1 MKFPKEKPPLRF
13 VPCFRERSEA
23 LTFLRRA
30 HAQGK
35 EGHLMPMKNDTVF
48 GVYLLWPEGW
58 DQRQARDFV
67 RKLMREGDSHRT

>member
-1 MKFPKEKPPLRF
+1 MKHPSDKPLRF

-30 HAQGK
+30 HAQGM
-35 EGHLMPMKNDTVF
+35 EGHLMSMKNDTMF

-58 DQRQARDFV
+58 NRNQAMRFV
-67 RKLMREGDSHRT
+67 EKLMRA